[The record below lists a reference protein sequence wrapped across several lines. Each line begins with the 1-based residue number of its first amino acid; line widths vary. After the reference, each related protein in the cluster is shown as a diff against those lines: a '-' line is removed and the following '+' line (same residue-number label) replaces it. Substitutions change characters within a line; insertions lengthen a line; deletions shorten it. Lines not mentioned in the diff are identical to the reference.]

1 MKRLKKHKIQTLETK
16 YKNID
21 DDKFEDLLEEDL
33 KEIENFLD
41 SYIVPEVNE
50 YKIEATIDVLRDYMP
65 VTERKHKVNLY
76 PNVKSSLELIKLNLF
91 FVSKLYWFLSLLL
104 VLLGTII
111 TVKFEFNIYETAIS
125 IAPIP
130 ILLGVF
136 ELIKGRDE
144 SVWEIELSYKYSLRE
159 ILLSKI
165 IIIGVFSIGIG
176 LIISILLINTY
187 SSVNILKM
195 LVLWLIPIFL
205 TSSVSLVIVSIYR
218 SINSIAICISIWILS
233 IILMNNIQLNISH
246 FAELAVLALSFITM
260 IYSLRL
266 FYKQSI
272 NFYDYQYQDL

>member
-1 MKRLKKHKIQTLETK
+1 MKKHKIQTLETK

-76 PNVKSSLELIKLNLF
+76 PNVRSSLELIKLNLT

-176 LIISILLINTY
+176 LIISILLTNTY

-195 LVLWLIPIFL
+195 IVLWLIPIFL

>member
-1 MKRLKKHKIQTLETK
+1 MKKHKIQTLETK

-176 LIISILLINTY
+176 LIISILLTNTY

-218 SINSIAICISIWILS
+218 SINSIAICLSIWILS

>member
-1 MKRLKKHKIQTLETK
+1 MKKHKIQTLETK

-76 PNVKSSLELIKLNLF
+76 PNVKSSLELIKLNLT

-176 LIISILLINTY
+176 LIISILLTNTY

-195 LVLWLIPIFL
+195 IVLWLIPIFL

>member
-1 MKRLKKHKIQTLETK
+1 MKKHKIQTLETK

-76 PNVKSSLELIKLNLF
+76 PNVKSSLELIKLNLT
-91 FVSKLYWFLSLLL
+91 FVSKLYWMLSLLL

-176 LIISILLINTY
+176 LIISILLTNTY

-195 LVLWLIPIFL
+195 IVLWLIPIFL

-218 SINSIAICISIWILS
+218 SINSIAICLSIWILS

-246 FAELAVLALSFITM
+246 FTELAVLALSFITM

-266 FYKQSI
+266 FYKESI
-272 NFYDYQYQDL
+272 KFYDYQYQDL

>member
-76 PNVKSSLELIKLNLF
+76 PNVKSSLELIKLNLT

-176 LIISILLINTY
+176 LIISILLTNTY

-218 SINSIAICISIWILS
+218 SINSIAICLSIWILS

>member
-1 MKRLKKHKIQTLETK
+1 MKKHKIQTLETK

-76 PNVKSSLELIKLNLF
+76 PNVRSSLELIKLNLT

-176 LIISILLINTY
+176 LIISILLTNTY

-195 LVLWLIPIFL
+195 IVLWLIPIFL

-218 SINSIAICISIWILS
+218 SINSIAICLSIWILS

>member
-1 MKRLKKHKIQTLETK
+1 MKKHKIQTLETK

-76 PNVKSSLELIKLNLF
+76 PNVKSSLELIKLNLT

-176 LIISILLINTY
+176 LIISILLTNTY

-218 SINSIAICISIWILS
+218 SINSIAICLSIWILS

>member
-1 MKRLKKHKIQTLETK
+1 MKKHKIQTLETK

>member
-1 MKRLKKHKIQTLETK
+1 MKKHKIQTLETK

-76 PNVKSSLELIKLNLF
+76 PNVKSSLELIKLNLT

>member
-1 MKRLKKHKIQTLETK
+1 MKKHKIQTLETK

-195 LVLWLIPIFL
+195 IVLWLIPIFL